1 MKQSELRQLIRKLI
15 TEDDSTESYLAPSR
29 FTFEPNDKR
38 KDLMIHKLVDEY
50 QEEIF
55 DYLWNYSGYKNSF
68 NEGVLKEDLTSNPYK
83 AWKEKSYTKSDAEIV
98 SDMIASIDSEKFP
111 QFIKDF
117 ENKLFID
124 TGTLS
129 MERLDKLINN
139 FFELGKIA
147 SEDRDD
153 IMNIINIYL

>member
-83 AWKEKSYTKSDAEIV
+83 VWKEKSSTESDSDGV
-98 SDMIASIDSEKFP
+98 SDMIASIDSKKFP
-111 QFIKDF
+111 QFLKDF
-117 ENKLFID
+117 LTLFPN
-124 TGTLS
+124 TGELT
-129 MERLDKLINN
+129 MERLDRMIYR
-139 FFELGKIA
+139 FFEHGMIA
-147 SEDRDD
+147 REDKATL
-153 IMNIINIYL
+153 MNIIKKALV